1 MFKKLKEWLQKRRMK
16 KRFKNVLPID
26 GLIYSADNLV
36 SIWNGMNYYGEFMIT
51 APVTDPSKPTAWGT
65 PENTPWIQLGF
76 GIYES
81 GYGDWGGGFSRTQ
94 DDMVKVCIDKDMILR
109 KVERISPYYNG
120 PKMTEKQKETERELD
135 FLVDRIHIGDKF
147 QTNVE
152 NLTRWVDKLFSYP
165 PEERYKHAAK
175 IEDILHKEPSR
186 IEILLKD

>member
-1 MFKKLKEWLQKRRMK
+1 MFKKLKEWLQLRRMK

-51 APVTDPSKPTAWGT
+51 APVTDYSKPTVWET

-76 GIYES
+76 GEYHS
-81 GYGDWGGGFSRTQ
+81 GYGDWGGGFSHTK
-94 DDMVKVCIDKDMILR
+94 DDMVKVCIDKDMIIR

-120 PKMTEKQKETERELD
+120 PKMTEKQKETELELD
-135 FLVDRIHIGDKF
+135 FLVDHIHIGDKF

-165 PEERYKHAAK
+165 PEKRYKHAAK

-186 IEILLKD
+186 IEFLLKD